1 MSFDPNKP
9 FNDLPKLPP
18 TNEIDSKAI
27 LKKTISASRALAELK
42 GATNRIPNPT
52 ILINSIVLQEAKSSS
67 EIENIVTTNDEL
79 YKAISAKANGVSGSA
94 KEVIRYREAMW
105 EGLNELTARKVL
117 TTNLFIKIFQK
128 IKDTDAN
135 IRKTPGT
142 KLQNPKTDE
151 VIYTPP
157 EGETVIRELLSNL
170 EKYIHTDDDNIDPL
184 IKSAVIHYQFESIH
198 PFTDGNGRTGRIV
211 LILYLVLK
219 DQLDLPVLFLSKYII
234 ENKNDYYKFLRGVTE
249 SKEWEPWI
257 LYVLEGI
264 EQTSNNTISLI
275 DRIDASL
282 KKTLE
287 KVSLEKQSRIP
298 KEVVELIY
306 EQPYCK
312 TEFITD
318 RNISARKAAER
329 YLKELERLQILRP
342 EKVGKEVLYIN
353 TELFEILSGK

>member
-9 FNDLPKLPP
+9 YNDLPKLPP
-18 TNEIDSKAI
+18 PKELNSATI
-27 LKKTISASRALAELK
+27 LKKTITASRALAELK
-42 GATNRIPNPT
+42 GSTNRIPNPD

-79 YKAISAKANGVSGSA
+79 FKALSAKANGSSGNA
-94 KEVIRYREAMW
+94 KEVLRYREALW
-105 EGLNELTARKVL
+105 EGFNELKNRKVL

-128 IKDTDAN
+128 IKDTDAG

-142 KLQNPKTDE
+142 KLQNPRTEKI
-151 VIYTPP
+151 IYTPP
-157 EGETVIRELLSNL
+157 EGENLIRDLLSNL
-170 EKYIHTDDDNIDPL
+170 EGYIHADSDDTDPL

-198 PFTDGNGRTGRIV
+198 PFTDGNGRTGRIL
-211 LILYLVLK
+211 LILYFVLTG
-219 DQLDLPVLFLSKYII
+219 QLDLPILFLSKYII
-234 ENKNDYYKFLRGVTE
+234 ENKSAYYNLLRGVTE
-249 SKEWEPWI
+249 KQDWEPWI
-257 LYVLEGI
+257 FFILDGI

-275 DRIDASL
+275 DRIDNSL
-282 KKTLE
+282 KAALE
-287 KVSLEKQSRIP
+287 KVRMEKQSPVP
-298 KEVVELIY
+298 KEVVELLY

-329 YLKELERLQILRP
+329 YLKELERLKILKP

-353 TELFEILSGK
+353 TDLFNILSGK